1 MYKNVSIHR
10 KKSST
15 VLVSFEFWVSR
26 RKNWKRTN
34 KIVFNSWRFR
44 CFLCKKNTTQIHK
57 RNFIFVHI
65 CLDQP
70 IRTKNLALYREILF
84 QIFFTFFPTIFP
96 PRNPSPNHTQHFPVL
111 SALYFNTPSSSP
123 PLLKNSTNVPTQ
135 TSSCRLL
142 INRMFRYRVTA
153 INRIDFNTDT
163 WTLPLETRYKLEFTH
178 RVVKS
183 SSNNGY
189 NTTTGADIDLRRP
202 AIQNVS
208 RSRLRVTSRF
218 QTTCGSVSVL
228 RFSFIGIIRRTKTL
242 TIVLPPVGRKGK
254 FYTVIRRNSR
264 MTRIAPTIQ
273 ARKGEERGGGG
284 GLRLSSR

>member
-1 MYKNVSIHR
+1 
-10 KKSST
+10 
-15 VLVSFEFWVSR
+15 
-26 RKNWKRTN
+26 
-34 KIVFNSWRFR
+34 
-44 CFLCKKNTTQIHK
+44 
-57 RNFIFVHI
+57 
-65 CLDQP
+65 
-70 IRTKNLALYREILF
+70 
-84 QIFFTFFPTIFP
+84 
-96 PRNPSPNHTQHFPVL
+96 
-111 SALYFNTPSSSP
+111 
-123 PLLKNSTNVPTQ
+123 
-135 TSSCRLL
+135 
-142 INRMFRYRVTA
+142 MFRYRVTA

-254 FYTVIRRNSR
+254 FYTVIRRNSTNDANR
-264 MTRIAPTIQ
+264 ANYSGTKR
-273 ARKGEERGGGG
+273 RGKRRRRAAIVFSLKPG
-284 GLRLSSR
+284 GLYCATV

>member
-1 MYKNVSIHR
+1 
-10 KKSST
+10 
-15 VLVSFEFWVSR
+15 
-26 RKNWKRTN
+26 
-34 KIVFNSWRFR
+34 
-44 CFLCKKNTTQIHK
+44 
-57 RNFIFVHI
+57 
-65 CLDQP
+65 
-70 IRTKNLALYREILF
+70 
-84 QIFFTFFPTIFP
+84 
-96 PRNPSPNHTQHFPVL
+96 
-111 SALYFNTPSSSP
+111 
-123 PLLKNSTNVPTQ
+123 
-135 TSSCRLL
+135 
-142 INRMFRYRVTA
+142 MFRYRVTA

-273 ARKGEERGGGG
+273 AREGEERRGGG